1 MRPDHKIIPPPP
13 ALDDDRL
20 MTTDAAAA
28 SFPAR
33 FHDYR
38 DLPGDAFYRALI
50 LFGFSVVLYLSWR
63 FDIFH
68 GVISAARHHQW
79 GRFIVSPAILW
90 TGMGML
96 MLMLRT
102 LLWFRYRTPPLAT
115 MANAPTLT
123 VVIPAYNEGEM
134 VARSIDSVVRARYP
148 RERLEVIVVDDGSS
162 DDTWEHIL
170 RVARRY
176 PGIVTPLRFDR
187 NRGKRAALEAGFRRG
202 RGDVL
207 VTIDSDSVIEP
218 DTLLA
223 MAGPFADPRVGAVAG
238 KVSVFNRGDGLIP
251 RMLKVR
257 FALSFDFLR
266 AVQSTYGTVYCCP
279 GALAGYRASVVR
291 DVLDRWVG
299 QRFLGRACTYG
310 EDRAMT
316 NEILGQGY
324 DCVYQRAGVVHT
336 LVPTTYRRL
345 CKMFLRWDRS
355 YVREEMRFLRTI
367 VWRRPPKARAIALVE
382 AIVTNLRYPVAWAT
396 LALLVSLIATQP
408 EILLRFCCAML
419 LVSSFN
425 MLYYLRGERH
435 WDFVYGIGYSFF
447 SAFALFWIFPYA
459 LCTARAQGWLTR

>member
-1 MRPDHKIIPPPP
+1 MNS
-13 ALDDDRL
+13 LL
-20 MTTDAAAA
+20 MSTDAAAA
-28 SFPAR
+28 RFPVR
-33 FHDYR
+33 IHDYR
-38 DLPGDAFYRALI
+38 DLPGDEFYRALI
-50 LFGFSVVLYLSWR
+50 LFGFAIVLFLSWR

-68 GVISAARHHQW
+68 GVVSAARHHQW
-79 GRFIVSPAILW
+79 GRFVVSPAILW
-90 TGMGML
+90 SAMGML

-115 MANAPTLT
+115 MQDAPTLT
-123 VVIPAYNEGEM
+123 VIIPAYNEGEM
-134 VARSIDSVVRARYP
+134 VARSIESVVHARYP
-148 RERLEVIVVDDGSS
+148 HERLEVLVVDDGSS
-162 DDTWEHIL
+162 DDTWMHIQ
-170 RVARRY
+170 RVARRF
-176 PGIVTPLRFDR
+176 PDLVTALRFER

-202 RGDVL
+202 RGEIM

-223 MAGPFADPRVGAVAG
+223 MAGPFRNPRIGAVAG

-279 GALAGYRASVVR
+279 GALAAYRTRVVR
-291 DVLDRWVG
+291 DVLDDWVG
-299 QRFLGRACTYG
+299 QRFLGRPCTYG

-324 DCVYQRAGVVHT
+324 DCIYQRAGIVHT

-355 YVREEMRFLRTI
+355 YVREELRFLRTI

-382 AIVTNLRYPVAWAT
+382 AIVTNLRYPIAWAT
-396 LALLVSLIATQP
+396 LTLLATLVAADPQV
-408 EILLRFCCAML
+408 LLRFCCALL

-435 WDFVYGIGYSFF
+435 WDFVYGIGYAFF

>member
-1 MRPDHKIIPPPP
+1 
-13 ALDDDRL
+13 
-20 MTTDAAAA
+20 MTTDATAAPSPA
-28 SFPAR
+28 S

-38 DLPGDAFYRALI
+38 DIPGDPFYRALI
-50 LFGFSVVLYLSWR
+50 LFGFAVVIFLSWR

-68 GVISAARHHQW
+68 GVVSAARHHQW

-90 TGMGML
+90 AAMGML
-96 MLMLRT
+96 MLLLRT
-102 LLWFRYRTPPLAT
+102 LLWFRYRTPALET
-115 MANAPTLT
+115 MHDAPPLT
-123 VVIPAYNEGEM
+123 VIIPAYNEGEM
-134 VARSIDSVVRARYP
+134 VARSIESVVNARYP
-148 RERLEVIVVDDGSS
+148 RDRLEIFVVDDGSV
-162 DDTWEHIL
+162 DDTWSHIEH
-170 RVARRY
+170 VAHRY
-176 PGIVTPLRFDR
+176 PDVVTALRFPR

-202 RGDVL
+202 RGEVM

-223 MAGPFADPRVGAVAG
+223 MAGPFRDPKVGAVAG

-291 DVLDRWVG
+291 KVLDGWVG
-299 QRFLGRACTYG
+299 QTFLGRACTYG
-310 EDRAMT
+310 EDRALT
-316 NEILGQGY
+316 NDILGEGY
-324 DCVYQRAGVVHT
+324 DCIYQRAAVVHT

-355 YVREEMRFLRTI
+355 YIREELRFMRSI

-382 AIVTNLRYPVAWAT
+382 SVVTNSRYPVAWAT
-396 LALLVSLIATQP
+396 LVLLVAMIAVHP
-408 EILLRFCCAML
+408 DMLLRFCCALL

-435 WDFVYGIGYSFF
+435 WDFIYGIGYAFF

-459 LCTARAQGWLTR
+459 MCTARAQGWLTR

>member
-1 MRPDHKIIPPPP
+1 MKPIE
-13 ALDDDRL
+13 
-20 MTTDAAAA
+20 MTTDIAAAK
-28 SFPAR
+28 AR
-33 FHDYR
+33 PRAHDYR
-38 DLPGDAFYRALI
+38 DLPGDDIYRALI
-50 LFGFSVVLYLSWR
+50 LFGFAIVLFLSWH

-68 GVISAARHHQW
+68 GVVSAARHHQW
-79 GRFIVSPAILW
+79 GRFVVSPAILW
-90 TGMGML
+90 TSMGML
-96 MLMLRT
+96 MLLVRT

-115 MANAPTLT
+115 MADAPPLT
-123 VVIPAYNEGEM
+123 VIIPAYNEGAM
-134 VARSIDSVVRARYP
+134 VARSIESVVFARYP
-148 RERLEVIVVDDGSS
+148 RERLEVFVIDDGSA
-162 DDTWEHIL
+162 DDTWDHI
-170 RVARRY
+170 RNVARRY
-176 PGIVTPLRFDR
+176 PDVVTTLRFDR

-202 RGDVL
+202 RGEIM

-218 DTLLA
+218 QTLLA
-223 MAGPFADPRVGAVAG
+223 MAGPFRNPRVGAVAG

-279 GALAGYRASVVR
+279 GALAAYRASVVR
-291 DVLDRWVG
+291 DVLDAWVG
-299 QRFLGRACTYG
+299 QHFLGRRCTYG

-316 NEILGQGY
+316 NDILGQGY
-324 DCVYQRAGVVHT
+324 DCVYQRAAIVHT
-336 LVPTTYRRL
+336 LVPTTYKRL

-355 YVREEMRFLRTI
+355 YVREELRFLRTI

-382 AIVTNLRYPVAWAT
+382 AIVTNSRYPVAWAT
-396 LALLVSLIATQP
+396 LVLLVSLVASHP
-408 EILLRFCCAML
+408 EMLLRFCCAML

-447 SAFALFWIFPYA
+447 AAFALFWIFPYA

>member
-1 MRPDHKIIPPPP
+1 M
-13 ALDDDRL
+13 
-20 MTTDAAAA
+20 MTTDVTAAE
-28 SFPAR
+28 SSIR

-38 DLPGDAFYRALI
+38 DLPGDHFYRAFI
-50 LFGFSVVLYLSWR
+50 LLGFAVVLFLSWR

-68 GVISAARHHQW
+68 GVVSAARHHQW
-79 GRFIVSPAILW
+79 GHFLVSPAILW
-90 TGMGML
+90 AAMGML
-96 MLMLRT
+96 MLLFRT
-102 LLWFRYRTPPLAT
+102 LLWFRYRTPPLET
-115 MANAPTLT
+115 MDDAPTMT
-123 VVIPAYNEGEM
+123 VIIPAYNEGEM
-134 VARSIDSVVRARYP
+134 VARSIESVARAHYP
-148 RERLEVIVVDDGSS
+148 RDRLEIFVIDDGSV
-162 DDTWEHIL
+162 DDTWRHIQ
-170 RVARRY
+170 RIANRY
-176 PGIVTPLRFDR
+176 PDLVTPLRFAR

-202 RGDVL
+202 RGEVM
-207 VTIDSDSVIEP
+207 VTIDSDSVIDP

-223 MAGPFADPRVGAVAG
+223 MAGPFRNPQVGAVAG

-279 GALAGYRASVVR
+279 GALAAYRTRVVHQ
-291 DVLDRWVG
+291 VLDGWVG
-299 QRFLGRACTYG
+299 QRFLGRSCTFG

-316 NEILGQGY
+316 NDILGQGY
-324 DCVYQRAGVVHT
+324 DCIYQRAGVVHT

-355 YVREEMRFLRTI
+355 YVREELRFLGTI
-367 VWRRPPKARAIALVE
+367 VWRRPPKARAIALIE
-382 AIVTNLRYPVAWAT
+382 ALVTNMRYPVAWAT
-396 LALLVSLIATQP
+396 LVLLSTLVATHP
-408 EILLRFCCAML
+408 EILLRFCCALL

>member
-1 MRPDHKIIPPPP
+1 
-13 ALDDDRL
+13 
-20 MTTDAAAA
+20 MTTEITAAE
-28 SFPAR
+28 SSIR

-38 DLPGDAFYRALI
+38 DLPGDHLYRALI
-50 LFGFSVVLYLSWR
+50 LIGFAVVLFLSWR
-63 FDIFH
+63 FEIFR

-79 GRFIVSPAILW
+79 GHFLVSPAILW
-90 TGMGML
+90 AGMGML
-96 MLMLRT
+96 MLLLRT

-115 MANAPTLT
+115 MDDAPVLT
-123 VVIPAYNEGEM
+123 VIIPAYNEGEM
-134 VARSIDSVVRARYP
+134 VARSIESVVHARYP
-148 RERLEVIVVDDGSS
+148 RDRLEVFVIDDGSV
-162 DDTWEHIL
+162 DDTWQHIE
-170 RVARRY
+170 RVASRY
-176 PGIVTPLRFDR
+176 PDVVTPLRFER

-202 RGDVL
+202 RGEIM
-207 VTIDSDSVIEP
+207 VTIDSDSVIDA

-223 MAGPFADPRVGAVAG
+223 MVGPFRNPRVGAVAG

-279 GALAGYRASVVR
+279 GALAAYRTLVVR
-291 DVLDRWVG
+291 NVLDGWVG
-299 QRFLGRACTYG
+299 QRFLGRPCTFG

-316 NEILGQGY
+316 NDILGQGY

-355 YVREEMRFLRTI
+355 YVREELRFVRTI
-367 VWRRPPKARAIALVE
+367 VWRRPPKARAIALIE
-382 AIVTNLRYPVAWAT
+382 AVITNSRYPIAWAT
-396 LALLVSLIATQP
+396 LVLLSTLAAAHP

-419 LVSSFN
+419 LVSSLN

-459 LCTARAQGWLTR
+459 LCTARTQGWLTR

>member
-1 MRPDHKIIPPPP
+1 M
-13 ALDDDRL
+13 LT
-20 MTTDAAAA
+20 TTDIAAAT
-28 SFPAR
+28 SPAR
-33 FHDYR
+33 IHDYR
-38 DLPGDAFYRALI
+38 DLPGDRFYRALI
-50 LFGFSVVLYLSWR
+50 LLGFAIVLFLSWR

-68 GVISAARHHQW
+68 GVVSAARHHQW
-79 GRFIVSPAILW
+79 GRFVVSPAILW
-90 TGMGML
+90 TAMGML
-96 MLMLRT
+96 MLLLRT
-102 LLWFRYRTPPLAT
+102 LLWFRYRTPPVAS
-115 MANAPTLT
+115 MMDAPTLT
-123 VVIPAYNEGEM
+123 VIIPAYNEGEM
-134 VARSIDSVVRARYP
+134 VARSIESVVAARFP
-148 RERLEVIVVDDGSS
+148 RERLEVFVVDDGSV
-162 DDTWEHIL
+162 DDTWQHIQQ
-170 RVARRY
+170 VARRF
-176 PGIVTPLRFDR
+176 PDVVTPLRFEK

-202 RGDVL
+202 RGEIM

-223 MAGPFADPRVGAVAG
+223 MAGPFRDPRVGAVAG

-279 GALAGYRASVVR
+279 GALAAYRARVVR
-291 DVLDRWVG
+291 DVLDDWVG
-299 QRFLGRACTYG
+299 QRFLGRRCTYG

-324 DCVYQRAGVVHT
+324 DCVYQRAGIVHT

-355 YVREEMRFLRTI
+355 YVREELRFIRTV

-382 AIVTNLRYPVAWAT
+382 AVITNSRYPVAWAT
-396 LALLVSLIATQP
+396 LALLVALIGSHP
-408 EILLRFCCAML
+408 EMLLRFCCAML

-435 WDFVYGIGYSFF
+435 WDFVYGIGYAFF

>member
-1 MRPDHKIIPPPP
+1 
-13 ALDDDRL
+13 
-20 MTTDAAAA
+20 MTTELTAAPAA
-28 SFPAR
+28 PR
-33 FHDYR
+33 IHDFHE
-38 DLPGDAFYRALI
+38 LPGDAFSRALI
-50 LFGFSVVLYLSWR
+50 LLGFGLVLFLSWR
-63 FDIFH
+63 LNIFH
-68 GVISAARHHQW
+68 GVIGAARHHQW

-90 TGMGML
+90 AAMGML
-96 MLMLRT
+96 MLLLRT

-115 MANAPTLT
+115 MEEAPALT
-123 VVIPAYNEGEM
+123 VIIPAYNEGPM
-134 VARSIDSVVRARYP
+134 VARSIESVAQARYP
-148 RERLEVIVVDDGSS
+148 RERLEIFVVDDGST
-162 DDTWEHIL
+162 DDTWLHVE

-176 PGIVTPLRFDR
+176 PGLVTPLRFER

-202 RGDVL
+202 RGEIM

-223 MAGPFADPRVGAVAG
+223 MAGPFGDARVGAVAG
-238 KVSVFNRGDGLIP
+238 KVSVFNRGDGIIP

-257 FALSFDFLR
+257 YALSFDFLR

-279 GALAGYRASVVR
+279 GALAAYRTRVVR
-291 DVLDRWVG
+291 DVLEAWVD
-299 QRFLGRACTYG
+299 QRFLGKRCTYG

-316 NEILGQGY
+316 NAILHEGY
-324 DCVYQRAGVVHT
+324 DCIYQRAGIVHT

-355 YVREEMRFLRTI
+355 YVREELRFVREV
-367 VWRRPPKARAIALVE
+367 VWRRPPRARAIALVE
-382 AIVTNLRYPVAWAT
+382 AVVTNSRYPVAWAT
-396 LALLVSLIATQP
+396 LALLLTLGVSHP
-408 EILLRFCCAML
+408 GVLLRFGCALL

>member
-1 MRPDHKIIPPPP
+1 MRHEHTTLPESPF
-13 ALDDDRL
+13 L

-28 SFPAR
+28 RFPAR

-38 DLPGDAFYRALI
+38 DLPGDALYRALI
-50 LFGFSVVLYLSWR
+50 LFGFGIVLFLSWR

-68 GVISAARHHQW
+68 GVISAARHQQW

-90 TGMGML
+90 AGMGML
-96 MLMLRT
+96 MLLLRT
-102 LLWFRYRTPPLAT
+102 LLWFRYRTPSLAT
-115 MANAPTLT
+115 MDDAPSLT
-123 VVIPAYNEGEM
+123 VVIPAFNEGEM
-134 VARSIDSVVRARYP
+134 VARSIESVVRAHYP
-148 RERLEVIVVDDGSS
+148 RERLEVFVVDDGST
-162 DDTWEHIL
+162 DDTWQHIE
-170 RVARRY
+170 RIARRH
-176 PGIVTPLRFDR
+176 PGVVTALRFER
-187 NRGKRAALEAGFRRG
+187 NRGKRAALEAGFRRA
-202 RGDVL
+202 RGEVL

-218 DTLLA
+218 ETLLA
-223 MAGPFADPRVGAVAG
+223 MAGPFANPRVGAVAG

-279 GALAGYRASVVR
+279 GALAAYRASVVR
-291 DVLDRWVG
+291 DVLDRWIG

-316 NEILGQGY
+316 NEILGEGY

-355 YVREEMRFLRTI
+355 YVREELRFLRTV

-382 AIVTNLRYPVAWAT
+382 AIVTNSRYPIAWAT
-396 LALLVSLIATQP
+396 LVLLVSMTAAHP
-408 EILLRFCCAML
+408 AMLLRFCCAML

-425 MLYYLRGERH
+425 MLYYLRGERS